1 MAQGHMT
8 SVKRRLAEIA
18 RLQAENAAMRIGL
31 EDLKQYVAYRN
42 LVEAREILEF
52 LKDVQEA
59 TNKAGDLAEFG
70 KPL

>member
-31 EDLKQYVAYRN
+31 ADLRQYLSYRRF
-42 LVEAREILEF
+42 VEGSEIIEF
-52 LKDVQEA
+52 VKDIQEA